1 MVLKLIGKVVGESNT
16 KALKKSDQIVKEVNE
31 LESEFTSL
39 SDDELKAVTVEFK
52 ERIADGESLDD
63 IMAEAFA
70 AVRESSKRTLGMR
83 HFDVQIIGGFI
94 LHNGSI
100 AEMRT
105 GEGKTLVATLP
116 AYLNALTGEGVHIIT
131 VNDYLA
137 KRDAAWMGRI
147 FMALGLTVG
156 CLQNDGSLLLKSESE
171 DTDKSESKAK
181 KEDDQYES
189 VTKREAYA
197 TDVTYGTNNEFG
209 FDYLRDNMVETA
221 ERQVQRGREY
231 AIVDEVDN
239 ILIDEARTPL
249 IISGPAPDKGQEY
262 ARYASLARRLVID
275 LDFTVDL
282 KSRGVSL
289 TDSGIQ
295 KAEQFLSISNLYD
308 PANYIMS
315 HFIENAVRAEHT
327 YLRDKDY
334 VLKDGEVLIVDEFT
348 GRLMIG
354 RRYSEGLHQ
363 AIEAKENVQVQ
374 RESITY
380 ATITLQNYFR
390 TYTKLSGM
398 TGTAVTEAEEFH
410 KIYGLEVV
418 AIPTNKPTIRDD
430 RSDLVYKSES
440 AKFRAVVE
448 SLKELQEEGRPVLVG
463 TTSIERSEALS
474 GMLTKAGVQH
484 EVLNAKNHAREASI
498 VAQAGRPG
506 SITVSTNMAGRGTDI
521 ILGGNPD
528 GFEISKEDWQ
538 RDHDR
543 VIELGGLFVLGTE
556 RHESRRID
564 NQLRGRSGRQ
574 GDPGETRF
582 FISTEDDLMR
592 RFGGDRIKWIMEK
605 AGLDEDVPI
614 ENRMISKAVESAQ
627 SKVEGYHFEIRKN
640 LVDYDDVVNT
650 QRDVIYKLRQKVLA
664 KESLREEITNMTD
677 KQIRLAV
684 SVYLDGP
691 DDSWD
696 VEGLQR
702 EIKTIFPFLPE
713 ELEDP
718 EDIYAMEAADIEEI
732 LIDEIQS
739 VHDRRIEEFG
749 ADGMEMIER
758 HVLLRQ
764 LDSHWVEHLTAMEN
778 MRQGIGLQA
787 VGQRDPL
794 VQYKRVSFE
803 MFDELMSDIEVDVAH
818 MVYRLAPAPQ
828 NQTANTQ
835 NQRVSAGR
843 GIESTT
849 SNNGGAE
856 GSGTSKGRAQASI
869 ARGAGGQSKLAAVA
883 ERHGAGANVAKKQK
897 IGRNDPCYCGSGKKY
912 KRCHG

>member
-1 MVLKLIGKVVGESNT
+1 MVLKLIGKVVGESNQ
-16 KALKKSDQIVKEVNE
+16 KALKKTGQVVIDVNE
-31 LESEFTSL
+31 LESEFTGL
-39 SDDELKAVTVEFK
+39 TDDELKAVTVEFR
-52 ERIADGESLDD
+52 ERLADGETLDD

-70 AVRESSKRTLGMR
+70 AVREASSRVLGMR

-94 LHNGSI
+94 LHEGKI

-116 AYLNALTGEGVHIIT
+116 AYLNAITGEGVHVIT

-156 CLQNDGSLLLKSESE
+156 CLQNDGSLLLKPELE
-171 DTDKSESKAK
+171 D
-181 KEDDQYES
+181 KEDAESSKKDDPFDQ
-189 VTKREAYA
+189 VPKRDAYA
-197 TDVTYGTNNEFG
+197 ADITYGTNNEFG

-221 ERQVQRGREY
+221 DRQVRRGSKY

-262 ARYASLARRLVID
+262 ARYAGLSRRLVID
-275 LDFTVDL
+275 LDFKVDA
-282 KSRGVSL
+282 KSKGISL

-295 KAEQFLSISNLYD
+295 KSEQFLSITNLYD
-308 PANYIMS
+308 PANYVMS

-327 YLRDKDY
+327 YLKDKDY
-334 VLKDGEVLIVDEFT
+334 VVRDGEVLIVDEFT
-348 GRLMIG
+348 GRLMTG

-390 TYTKLSGM
+390 TYEKLSGM
-398 TGTAVTEAEEFH
+398 TGTAVTEAEEFD
-410 KIYGLEVV
+410 KIYKLEVV
-418 AIPTNKPTIRDD
+418 EIPTNMPAIRDD
-430 RSDLVYKSES
+430 KSDLVYKNES
-440 AKFRAVVE
+440 AKYRAVVAT
-448 SLKELQEEGRPVLVG
+448 LKELQEEGRPVLVG

-474 GMLTKAGVQH
+474 SQLTKSGVRH

-506 SITVSTNMAGRGTDI
+506 AITVSTNMAGRGTDI

-528 GFEISKEDWQ
+528 GFEISKEDWR

-543 VIELGGLFVLGTE
+543 VIELGGLYVLGTE

-592 RFGGDRIKWIMEK
+592 RFGGDRIKWIMDK
-605 AGLDEDVPI
+605 AGLEEDVPI
-614 ENRMISKAVESAQ
+614 ENKMISKAVESAQ

-650 QRDVIYKLRQKVLA
+650 HRDVIYNLRQKILA
-664 KESLREEITNMTD
+664 EESLRDEITTMTE

-684 SVYLDGP
+684 SENLAGP

-696 VEGLQR
+696 VDGLQK
-702 EIKTIFPFLPE
+702 EIITIFPFLPKE
-713 ELEDP
+713 IEDP
-718 EDIYAMEAADIEEI
+718 EDIYAMGATAVEEI
-732 LIDEIQS
+732 LVDEVQS
-739 VHDRRIEEFG
+739 VHDQRIEEFG
-749 ADGMEMIER
+749 VDVMGMIER

-764 LDSHWVEHLTAMEN
+764 IDSHWVEHLTAMEN

-794 VQYKRVSFE
+794 VQYKRMSFQ
-803 MFDELMSDIEVDVAH
+803 MFEELMGDIEVDVAH
-818 MVYRLAPAPQ
+818 MVYRVAPAPQ
-828 NQTANTQ
+828 NQAPNTQ

-843 GIESTT
+843 GAESSLSTAAN
-849 SNNGGAE
+849 SGGAGNGAN
-856 GSGTSKGRAQASI
+856 GSSQTSI
-869 ARGAGGQSKLAAVA
+869 ASATGGQSKMAAVA
-883 ERHGAGANVAKKQK
+883 ERHGAGANAPRKEK
-897 IGRNDPCYCGSGKKY
+897 IGRNDPCYCGSGKKF

>member
-1 MVLKLIGKVVGESNT
+1 MVLKLIGKVVGESNK
-16 KALKKSDQIVKEVNE
+16 KALKQSDQIVKEVNE
-31 LESEFTSL
+31 LEPEFTSM
-39 SDDELKAVTVEFK
+39 SDDDLRGVTVEFK
-52 ERIADGESLDD
+52 ERVADGESIDD

-70 AVRESSKRTLGMR
+70 AVRESSRRVLGMR

-94 LHNGSI
+94 LHEGNI

-116 AYLNALTGEGVHIIT
+116 AYLNALTGEGVHVIT

-156 CLQNDGSLLLKSESE
+156 CLQNDGSLLLKQFPDDDDESES
-171 DTDKSESKAK
+171 K
-181 KEDDQYES
+181 KEDDQFES
-189 VTKREAYA
+189 VPKREAYA
-197 TDVTYGTNNEFG
+197 ADITYGTNNEFG
-209 FDYLRDNMVETA
+209 FDYLRDNMVETGD
-221 ERQVQRGREY
+221 RQVQRGREY

-262 ARYASLARRLVID
+262 SRYAGLSRRLVID
-275 LDFTVDL
+275 LDFNVDP
-282 KSRGVSL
+282 KSKGVSL

-308 PANYIMS
+308 PANYVMS
-315 HFIENAVRAEHT
+315 HYIENAIRAEHT
-327 YLRDKDY
+327 YIKDKDY
-334 VLKDGEVLIVDEFT
+334 VLRDGEILIVDEFT
-348 GRLMIG
+348 GRLMTG

-398 TGTAVTEAEEFH
+398 TGTAVTEAEEFD
-410 KIYGLEVV
+410 KIYKLDVV
-418 AIPTNKPTIRDD
+418 AIPTNQPAIRDD
-430 RSDLVYKSES
+430 RSDLVYKSET
-440 AKFRAVVE
+440 AKYRAVVE
-448 SLKELQEEGRPVLVG
+448 TLRELQEEGRPVLVG
-463 TTSIERSEALS
+463 TTSIERSEALATL
-474 GMLTKAGVQH
+474 LTRAGVQH

-506 SITVSTNMAGRGTDI
+506 AITVSTNMAGRGTDI
-521 ILGGNPD
+521 ILGGNSD
-528 GFEISKEDWQ
+528 GFEISEEDWQ

-543 VIELGGLFVLGTE
+543 VIELGGLYVLGTE

-605 AGLDEDVPI
+605 AGLDDDVPI
-614 ENRMISKAVESAQ
+614 ENKMISKAVESAQ

-664 KESLREEITNMTD
+664 EEALRDEITEMTD
-677 KQIRLAV
+677 KQIRAAV
-684 SVYLDGP
+684 GTYLTGP

-718 EDIYAMEAADIEEI
+718 DEVYSMDSSEIEEI
-732 LIDEIQS
+732 LIDEIQT
-739 VHDRRIEEFG
+739 VHDQRIEEFG
-749 ADGMEMIER
+749 ADGMSMIER
-758 HVLLRQ
+758 YVLLRQ
-764 LDSHWVEHLTAMEN
+764 IDSHWVEHLTAMEN

-803 MFDELMSDIEVDVAH
+803 MFEELMGDIEVDVAH
-818 MVYRLAPAPQ
+818 QVYRLAPAPE
-828 NQTANTQ
+828 NQTSTTQ
-835 NQRVSAGR
+835 NQSVSAGR
-843 GIESTT
+843 GAETTT
-849 SNNGGAE
+849 SNDGESAD
-856 GSGTSKGRAQASI
+856 SVTSNGRAQASI
-869 ARGAGGQSKLAAVA
+869 ARGGAGQSQLAAVA

-897 IGRNDPCYCGSGKKY
+897 IGRNDPCHCGSGKKF

>member
-1 MVLKLIGKVVGESNT
+1 MVLKLIGKVVGESNK
-16 KALKKSDQIVKEVNE
+16 KALKQSDQIVKEVNE
-31 LESEFTSL
+31 LEPEFTSM
-39 SDDELKAVTVEFK
+39 SDDDLRGVTVEFK
-52 ERIADGESLDD
+52 ERVADGESIDD

-70 AVRESSKRTLGMR
+70 AVRESSRRVLGMR

-94 LHNGSI
+94 LHEGNI

-116 AYLNALTGEGVHIIT
+116 AYLNALTGEGVHVIT

-156 CLQNDGSLLLKSESE
+156 CLQNDGSLLLKQFPDDDDESES
-171 DTDKSESKAK
+171 K
-181 KEDDQYES
+181 KEDDQFES
-189 VTKREAYA
+189 VPKREAYA
-197 TDVTYGTNNEFG
+197 ADITYGTNNEFG
-209 FDYLRDNMVETA
+209 FDYLRDNMVETGD
-221 ERQVQRGREY
+221 RQVQRGREY

-262 ARYASLARRLVID
+262 SRYAGLSRRLVID
-275 LDFTVDL
+275 LDFNVDP
-282 KSRGVSL
+282 KSKGVSL

-308 PANYIMS
+308 PANYVMS
-315 HFIENAVRAEHT
+315 HYIENAIRAEHT
-327 YLRDKDY
+327 YIKDKDY
-334 VLKDGEVLIVDEFT
+334 VLRDGEILIVDEFT
-348 GRLMIG
+348 GRLMTG

-398 TGTAVTEAEEFH
+398 TGTAVTEAEEFD
-410 KIYGLEVV
+410 KIYKLDVV
-418 AIPTNKPTIRDD
+418 AIPTNQPAIRDD
-430 RSDLVYKSES
+430 RSDLVYKSET
-440 AKFRAVVE
+440 AKYRAVVE
-448 SLKELQEEGRPVLVG
+448 TLRELQEEGRPVLVG
-463 TTSIERSEALS
+463 TTSIERSEALATL
-474 GMLTKAGVQH
+474 LTRAGVQH

-506 SITVSTNMAGRGTDI
+506 AITVSTNMAGRGTDI
-521 ILGGNPD
+521 ILGGNSD
-528 GFEISKEDWQ
+528 GFEISEEDWQ

-543 VIELGGLFVLGTE
+543 VIELGGLYVLGTE

-582 FISTEDDLMR
+582 LISTEDDLMR

-605 AGLDEDVPI
+605 AGLDDDVPI
-614 ENRMISKAVESAQ
+614 ENKMISKAVESAQ

-664 KESLREEITNMTD
+664 EEALRDEITEMTD
-677 KQIRLAV
+677 KQIRAAV
-684 SVYLDGP
+684 GTYLTGP

-718 EDIYAMEAADIEEI
+718 DEVYSMDSSEIEEI
-732 LIDEIQS
+732 LIDEIQT
-739 VHDRRIEEFG
+739 VHDQRIEEFG
-749 ADGMEMIER
+749 ADGMSMIER
-758 HVLLRQ
+758 YVLLRQ
-764 LDSHWVEHLTAMEN
+764 IDSHWVEHLTAMEN

-803 MFDELMSDIEVDVAH
+803 MFEELMGDIEVDVAH
-818 MVYRLAPAPQ
+818 QVYRLAPAPE
-828 NQTANTQ
+828 NQTSTTQ
-835 NQRVSAGR
+835 NQSVSAGR
-843 GIESTT
+843 GAETTT
-849 SNNGGAE
+849 SNDGESAD
-856 GSGTSKGRAQASI
+856 SVTSNGRAQASI
-869 ARGAGGQSKLAAVA
+869 ARGGAGQSKLAAVA

-897 IGRNDPCYCGSGKKY
+897 IGRNDPCHCGSGKKF